1 MRYNALISMRYNAL
15 KSMRFIDVARAREKK
30 KFFCNFWNFWTFL
43 ANFGQKSDRAAGQLF
58 LVISGL

>member
-1 MRYNALISMRYNAL
+1 MRYNAL